1 MRSSNYNHN
10 NTTNYVSLNPTS
22 DKDLRNFP
30 VTDDSESKLHLLYPG
45 RPMSKYYNIDR
56 SNIPNEDG
64 EGRDITSAAY
74 EMLDTKNDE
83 EIRYQKQLQKTLM
96 AGPRPID
103 DPTNPKMLMQPAV
116 DPYEMI
122 DDPSARFT
130 NLENPPIVNA
140 ALPIPVGA
148 PFKEN
153 FQNSEIKDEKS
164 VEPAKTN
171 YYLWMGIILLIL
183 FVVIAVRMLRN

>member
-1 MRSSNYNHN
+1 MRNNYNHN
-10 NTTNYVSLNPTS
+10 NTINYVSLNPVN

-30 VTDDSESKLHLLYPG
+30 EVDDSESKLHLLYPG

-56 SNIPNEDG
+56 SNIPNEAGDA
-64 EGRDITSAAY
+64 AAY
-74 EMLDTKNDE
+74 DMLDTKNDE
-83 EIRYQKQLQKTLM
+83 EIRYQKKLQKTLM

-122 DDPSARFT
+122 EDPQARFV
-130 NLENPPIVNA
+130 NLENPPIDNDG
-140 ALPIPVGA
+140 LPIQVGA

-153 FQNSEIKDEKS
+153 FQNIETKDEKT
-164 VEPAKTN
+164 EPAKPN
-171 YYLWMGIILLIL
+171 YYLWVGIIIIIL
-183 FVVIAVRMLRN
+183 FIVIAIRMLRG